1 MKLKIIVL
9 SAILILMGGCGW
21 GEAREITKDKALQKE
36 VYDRIQKEAA
46 SERGLDV
53 EPLTDEMS
61 FEHTEPGIPVLD
73 LNRMTVPVKM
83 EGKPSLVLDVEVL
96 FTGEEGAKKIK
107 TIEYGPLNE
116 LGSEL
121 LTGLYE
127 EKHKKAF
134 KALEKQGCEIKSVKA
149 EAKTASYND
158 GRLEGRDLVLELA
171 EDYHAGKFKNLDEYY
186 NMMDKYIQRKNSEGN
201 MDNPYI
207 SLEIPRSDES
217 DEEIL
222 SKMETIIEYIET
234 SSKLPGGMYY
244 ISTDSVSTD
253 IGSHQSEFVYLDNRY

>member
-21 GEAREITKDKALQKE
+21 GEAREITKDKALQQE
-36 VYDRIQKEAA
+36 VYDRVRQEAKEK
-46 SERGLDV
+46 RGLDV
-53 EPLTDEMS
+53 EPLTDDMS

-73 LNRMTVPVKM
+73 LTRMTVPVRM
-83 EGKPSLVLDVEVL
+83 EGKPSLILDVEVL
-96 FTGEEGAKKIK
+96 LKGEEGAKQIK
-107 TIEYGPLNE
+107 TIEYGSLNE

-121 LTGLYE
+121 LTGLLE

-134 KALEKQGCEIKSVKA
+134 KALEKQGCEIKSVRV
-149 EAKTASYND
+149 EAKTANYND

-186 NMMDKYIQRKNSEGN
+186 NMMDKYIERTNSEGK

-207 SLEIPRSDES
+207 LLEIPKSDES

-222 SKMETIIEYIET
+222 SKMKAIIEYIET
-234 SSKLPGGMYY
+234 SNKLPGGMYQ
-244 ISTDSVSTD
+244 ITTD
-253 IGSHQSEFVYLDNRY
+253 IGNHQSEFVYLNNRY